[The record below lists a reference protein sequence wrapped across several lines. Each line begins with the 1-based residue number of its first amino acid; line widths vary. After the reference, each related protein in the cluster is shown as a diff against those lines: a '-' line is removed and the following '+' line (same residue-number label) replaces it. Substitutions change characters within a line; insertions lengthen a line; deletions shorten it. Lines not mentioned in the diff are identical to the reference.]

1 MSWLNSPSFFNS
13 LFLWSLNITWLCRT
27 QCYTALSTLWIVSCT
42 IFGVTASSPLFVVH
56 SFHYS
61 LTAFLYFRLFYF
73 RLFIHLAS
81 PPSPFATCLLG
92 MLHIIPLSGIYS
104 LVLPMLPALLLLEI
118 RVGSVASM
126 HWSRL
131 DFRMS
136 VENGSFFALAPLVP
150 SQDSYLKLC
159 PYPWGFLPSCLPFSM
174 QYHRKHW
181 VMLFSLFL
189 FFLAETLWNI
199 TVFSCSKCLVLKHR
213 CITLSTLSYGHIF
226 FLILCKSVQCDEKNY
241 FSFLSGDWV
250 LSCRWLVEF
259 NIL

>member
-27 QCYTALSTLWIVSCT
+27 QCYTALSTSYFPLNYLCTSLWIVSCT

-92 MLHIIPLSGIYS
+92 MLHIIPLSGMYS
-104 LVLPMLPALLLLEI
+104 LVLPMLPALLFLEI

-181 VMLFSLFL
+181 VMLFSLFFFFFPGWNFMKYNCLLMFKMPCLKTSLYYSVHTELRTHL
-189 FFLAETLWNI
+189 FLDSL
-199 TVFSCSKCLVLKHR
+199 
-213 CITLSTLSYGHIF
+213 
-226 FLILCKSVQCDEKNY
+226 
-241 FSFLSGDWV
+241 
-250 LSCRWLVEF
+250 
-259 NIL
+259 

>member
-1 MSWLNSPSFFNS
+1 MSWLNSPSLFNS

-27 QCYTALSTLWIVSCT
+27 QCYTALSTSYFPLNCLCTSLWIVSCT

-56 SFHYS
+56 SFHSS

-92 MLHIIPLSGIYS
+92 MLHIIPLSGMYS
-104 LVLPMLPALLLLEI
+104 LVLPMLPALLLLLEI

-131 DFRMS
+131 DLRMS

-150 SQDSYLKLC
+150 SQDSCLKLC
-159 PYPWGFLPSCLPFSM
+159 P
-174 QYHRKHW
+174 
-181 VMLFSLFL
+181 
-189 FFLAETLWNI
+189 
-199 TVFSCSKCLVLKHR
+199 
-213 CITLSTLSYGHIF
+213 
-226 FLILCKSVQCDEKNY
+226 
-241 FSFLSGDWV
+241 
-250 LSCRWLVEF
+250 
-259 NIL
+259 